1 MFTKVWTSDSKAME
15 MLRVICKW
23 DLLSMRNPNWHPLE
37 WPHEMAA
44 CSRGPYNQCFLIG
57 WPYAALFLYCWRI
70 IGMSK
75 KKKNLSFNWDLFHKK
90 HFSFSDYQYV
100 NIWTTYL
107 SYYTCYILF
116 LQTSISQKL
125 IQNWG
130 ILEKVTQ
137 IFLYK
142 N

>member
-15 MLRVICKW
+15 MLRVICQW

-75 KKKNLSFNWDLFHKK
+75 KKKKEFVI
-90 HFSFSDYQYV
+90 Q
-100 NIWTTYL
+100 
-107 SYYTCYILF
+107 
-116 LQTSISQKL
+116 QRSISQKTFFFLRLSVCKYMNYVPFILYLLHL
-125 IQNWG
+125 IFAN
-130 ILEKVTQ
+130 IYFTEINSELRNIRKSNTNFF
-137 IFLYK
+137 I
-142 N
+142 